1 MPGIDLAGLQQ
12 ENPSMILKLKT
23 NRISL
28 AALAF
33 TALTFGA
40 SLPASSA
47 FAGDCPAD
55 QVAENGMKPGPMKP
69 KGVTDTVLGSID
81 LSPKGDAWKGS
92 MLRMRKLVVQ
102 PGGIV
107 PWHSHD
113 MRPANI
119 LVISGSITEY
129 RSTCKVAILHK
140 KGDVTAEF
148 GHLSHW
154 WKNNGKVPAVLYSS
168 DILSPEMHADDAAM

>member
-1 MPGIDLAGLQQ
+1 MSLNQKTTPI
-12 ENPSMILKLKT
+12 SMATI
-23 NRISL
+23 
-28 AALAF
+28 
-33 TALTFGA
+33 ALTVLTLGA
-40 SLPASSA
+40 SLPAASA
-47 FAGDCPAD
+47 LAGECPSN
-55 QVAENGMKPGPMKP
+55 QVASGGMKPGPMMP
-69 KGVTDTVLGSID
+69 KGVTDTVIQSID

-92 MLRMRKLVVQ
+92 MLRMRKLIVQ

-107 PWHSHD
+107 PWHSHE

-119 LVISGSITEY
+119 LIISGSITEY
-129 RSTCKVAILHK
+129 RSTCRVPILHK

-168 DILSPEMHADDAAM
+168 DILSPEMHDDNAAM

>member
-1 MPGIDLAGLQQ
+1 M
-12 ENPSMILKLKT
+12 NSTLKT

-28 AALAF
+28 ATLAF
-33 TALTFGA
+33 SALTFAAG
-40 SLPASSA
+40 LPVTSA
-47 FAGDCPAD
+47 LAGDCPAD
-55 QVAENGMKPGPMKP
+55 QVAENGMKPGAMMP
-69 KGVTDTVLGSID
+69 KGVTDTIITTID
-81 LSPKGDAWKGS
+81 LSSKGDAWKGS

-119 LVISGSITEY
+119 LIVSGSITEY
-129 RSTCKVAILHK
+129 RSTCKVPILHRA
-140 KGDVTAEF
+140 GEVTAEF

-154 WKNNGKVPAVLYSS
+154 WKNNGKIPAVLYSS
-168 DILSPEMHADDAAM
+168 DILSPEMHDDAAM

>member
-1 MPGIDLAGLQQ
+1 MNFTLT
-12 ENPSMILKLKT
+12 T

-28 AALAF
+28 AALAV

-40 SLPASSA
+40 SLPATSA

-55 QVAENGMKPGPMKP
+55 QVAENGMKPGPMMP
-69 KGVTDTVLGSID
+69 KGVTDTIIQSID

-107 PWHSHD
+107 PWHSHE

-129 RSTCKVAILHK
+129 RSTCKVPILHK

-168 DILSPEMHADDAAM
+168 DILTPEMHADDAAM

>member
-1 MPGIDLAGLQQ
+1 MSP
-12 ENPSMILKLKT
+12 KFKT
-23 NRISL
+23 SSISL
-28 AALAF
+28 ATLAL
-33 TALTFGA
+33 TALTFSA
-40 SLPASSA
+40 SLPVTSA
-47 FAGDCPAD
+47 YAADCPAN
-55 QVAENGMKPGPMKP
+55 QVAEDGMKPGPMMP
-69 KGVTDTVLGSID
+69 KGVTDTVVQSID

-107 PWHSHD
+107 PWHSHE

-119 LVISGSITEY
+119 LIISGSITEY
-129 RSTCKVAILHK
+129 RSTCKVPILHK

-148 GHLSHW
+148 GRLSHW

-168 DILSPEMHADDAAM
+168 DILSPEMHDDNAAM